1 MLIFILGLGVV
12 TGVRAVRAVLAALAA
27 LASLPRS
34 NDDWIWY

>member
-12 TGVRAVRAVLAALAA
+12 TGVRAVRAVLAS

>member
-12 TGVRAVRAVLAALAA
+12 TGVRAVRAVLAALA
-27 LASLPRS
+27 SLPRS